1 MITTEQREYY
11 VPKQTG
17 TLTDALLAYGVAIV
31 LQQLF
36 RAGRTSRRA
45 TFVRLE
51 DRGSHYAVILPEPI
65 QERWLGER
73 RLPLDMA
80 RAIKRKKELP
90 EGVPLVDYNATWDEI
105 RAQQAQREAQRA
117 ARTKQGQQ
125 AVQELAESFQM
136 QPYRDV
142 TLLLGDYRLQ
152 VEGIHNQAV
161 IQWVETVQAGYQAA
175 NLQAILQMFAIP
187 WADQDAAE
195 KTWAEAVKL
204 KSIKRRLTSSQVY
217 NPTMGKGQSRSRA
230 DRLLMD
236 NLESFWLL
244 EYLKAVGVFVAAA
257 PRAFPDE
264 KMRKTYVLA
273 PHRMAL
279 NYHEEIFTQYFEPA
293 FYGLGASPMKA
304 DIFASLQYA
313 SAYLS
318 FCIQARSQGDTE
330 LDLNPRD
337 SVQGFYVATYR
348 LLSKNS
354 YTMLNL
360 SFLGLPP
367 WLRRIET
374 MEDVL
379 AVQEVIKEQTRLI
392 RPLQEQFQEGSDLLS
407 AYRDFLTGGQ
417 MDALFDFCA
426 DYGEYVVHTLL
437 ATSRVGQMS
446 VKSLDEILGRTTM
459 IETDIRTDQDDLTE
473 FTFASGAHP
482 GFHRIAYAIR
492 QSTVIPQRQSANF
505 KSKQRTEKPL
515 YTVRYG
521 LGHTLRRKANTA
533 AELLEA
539 LTEFAHEYNAETDQV
554 YENTSE
560 ERMADPQ
567 NYART
572 HYRQR
577 VLLSDLDDVFYLVKT
592 YGPRLVCNTLV
603 AYGYAAVGGKGTD
616 GAKEDG
622 GEEQEQPNGTVE
634 TDREERK
641 S

>member
-1 MITTEQREYY
+1 MEQREYY
-11 VPKQTG
+11 VPKRTG
-17 TLTDALLAYGVAIV
+17 TLTDALLAYGLAIV

-36 RAGRTSRRA
+36 RADRAARRKTS
-45 TFVRLE
+45 VSLE
-51 DRGSHYAVILPEPI
+51 DRGSHYAILLPGPV
-65 QERWLGER
+65 QQGWLTERI
-73 RLPLDMA
+73 LPLDMA
-80 RAIKRKKELP
+80 RAIKRKKDLP

-105 RAQQAQREAQRA
+105 RAQKAQREAQRA
-117 ARTKQGQQ
+117 ARTRRDQQ
-125 AVQELAESFQM
+125 AVQELAESFQL

-175 NLQAILQMFAIP
+175 NLQAILQMFATP

-195 KTWAEAVKL
+195 TAWTEAVKL
-204 KSIKRRLTSSQVY
+204 KPIKRRLTSSQVY

-236 NLESFWLL
+236 NLASFWLL

-273 PHRMAL
+273 PHRIAL
-279 NYHEEIFTQYFEPA
+279 DYHQEIFTRYFEPA
-293 FYGLGASPMKA
+293 FYGLGASPVKA

-318 FCIQARSQGDTE
+318 FCLQARSQGETE
-330 LDLNPRD
+330 LDLNPRA
-337 SVQGFYVATYR
+337 SVTGFYVASYR

-367 WLRRIET
+367 WLHRIET
-374 MEDVL
+374 LQDVV

-392 RPLQEQFQEGSDLLS
+392 RPLEEHFQEGSDLLS
-407 AYRDFLTGGQ
+407 AYRDFLTGSQ
-417 MDALFDFCA
+417 MDAFFDFCA
-426 DYGEYVVHTLL
+426 GYGEYVVHTLL
-437 ATSRVGQMS
+437 AQSRVGQMS
-446 VKSLDEILGRTTM
+446 VKSLDEILRRTTM
-459 IETDIRTDQDDLTE
+459 IETGIRIEQDDLTE
-473 FTFASGAHP
+473 FTFVSGAHP

-539 LTEFAHEYNAETDQV
+539 LTEFVHEYNAETDQI
-554 YENTSE
+554 YENTSQ
-560 ERMADPQ
+560 ERMADLQ

-577 VLLSDLDDVFYLVKT
+577 ILLSDLDDVLLLVKT

-603 AYGYAAVGGKGTD
+603 AYGYAAVGAGGKDPD
-616 GAKEDG
+616 GAKGD
-622 GEEQEQPNGTVE
+622 EEQDQTSGTPD
-634 TDREERK
+634 TDREEMP

>member
-318 FCIQARSQGDTE
+318 F
-330 LDLNPRD
+330 
-337 SVQGFYVATYR
+337 
-348 LLSKNS
+348 
-354 YTMLNL
+354 LNL

-426 DYGEYVVHTLL
+426 DYGEYAVHTLL

-446 VKSLDEILGRTTM
+446 VKSLDEILRRTTM

-521 LGHTLRRKANTA
+521 LGQTLRRKANTS

-622 GEEQEQPNGTVE
+622 GEEQEQTNGTVE